1 MNACQGSTSRN
12 YANTSWM
19 MTSSVS
25 QSTGT
30 QVTPCDPCPTDDVR
44 RKLTVLP
51 GSEAPV
57 PWLKPWNKDYA
68 LSHNFAQAVVNQSLC
83 FNFRQEMVS
92 HLINRTLLGIH
103 FMSLFT
109 KYLEQEPATHKVPLN
124 LVHKFT

>member
-1 MNACQGSTSRN
+1 
-12 YANTSWM
+12 M

-44 RKLTVLP
+44 RQLTILP

-57 PWLKPWNKDYA
+57 PTQTLEQS
-68 LSHNFAQAVVNQSLC
+68 LCTSLVNQSLR

-103 FMSLFT
+103 FLSLFT
-109 KYLEQEPATHKVPLN
+109 KHLEQEPATHKVPLN